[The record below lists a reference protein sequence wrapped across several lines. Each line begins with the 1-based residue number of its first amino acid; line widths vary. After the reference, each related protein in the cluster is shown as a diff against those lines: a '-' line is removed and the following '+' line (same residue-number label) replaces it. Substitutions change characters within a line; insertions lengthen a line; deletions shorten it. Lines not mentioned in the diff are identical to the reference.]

1 MNRMRSM
8 TDTPRSDATPK
19 LDPEQLQLRA
29 SPRRAVRFKRSIIV
43 AIAAVASG
51 TVLGVTMMALQGPA
65 LRIKEQADELYNTER
80 KPTTEA
86 IERLSK
92 DYSGIKPKPPMLG
105 PPLPRDLGRPT
116 RY

>member
-1 MNRMRSM
+1 M

-51 TVLGVTMMALQGPA
+51 TVLV
-65 LRIKEQADELYNTER
+65 
-80 KPTTEA
+80 
-86 IERLSK
+86 
-92 DYSGIKPKPPMLG
+92 
-105 PPLPRDLGRPT
+105 
-116 RY
+116 